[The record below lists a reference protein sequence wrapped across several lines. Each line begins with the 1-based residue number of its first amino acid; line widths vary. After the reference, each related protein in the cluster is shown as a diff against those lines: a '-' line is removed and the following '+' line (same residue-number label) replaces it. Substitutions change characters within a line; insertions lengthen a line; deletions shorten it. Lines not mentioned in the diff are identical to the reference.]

1 MGLTVCGSFGWAT
14 QNKYV
19 VVTYHT
25 VTAELLDKLAVLNYN
40 IKPLYFLIEK
50 NRFILVPT
58 NRNIKQLSEFAK
70 K

>member
-25 VTAELLDKLAVLNYN
+25 VTAGYLGQ
-40 IKPLYFLIEK
+40 IG
-50 NRFILVPT
+50 RFNL
-58 NRNIKQLSEFAK
+58 
-70 K
+70 